1 MKNRVFVACMLA
13 FAACIVG
20 GAAAAAPGIEW
31 SYKFGG
37 SGTDYWPDIAAT
49 ADGGSIFAGQSN
61 SQDGNI
67 TDPLGL
73 YDIVLLKQDADG
85 AVEWQKNIGGTGN
98 EASGRVRQTS
108 DGGFILTGTTKSND
122 NDVSGLHGT
131 YYDIWV
137 AKFTESGS
145 IEWQTCLGGS
155 HTEDGMDVRQT
166 SDGGYIVV
174 GNTYSTDGDVTDRIG
189 GTADAWVV
197 KLNSTGGIGWTKC
210 VGRDGEGEMANGV
223 VQMSGG
229 DYIIAGSSNVD
240 SQWDGLVARLNS
252 TGGIVWETYFG
263 GTADDGFM
271 GGPDDAELSGVT
283 LDDDGNA
290 IVVGTITLEEEG
302 ISDHNDVYLVKVDG
316 ATGAVVWEK
325 TFGGS
330 RTEYGVSID
339 RTSDGGYILGATTGS
354 VDGDVSGVH
363 GDYPPAGDYWIVK
376 LDSSFTIEWQKCV
389 GGTGPDCYP
398 VVAQTTDGGFVC
410 GGYTSSTDGD
420 VPALSY
426 NSNFD
431 FWIVKLAPETPA
443 GPPVPAAPPVCPSPA
458 ASPDTIPTDTDG
470 SAGWGESAALSVN
483 VTGESTITSVT
494 VNLSSIGGSASAAMA
509 ASGSVWSLST
519 NATTASPFSGGA
531 YQPVNLTVT
540 ATDAGGRTNT
550 TVIVLTVI
558 TNGDVN
564 EDASVNLHDAYY
576 LARSVLGVPGYT
588 MHTNVADVSGDGAAS
603 LFDAV
608 YLARHILG
616 VTGYGTLH

>member
-1 MKNRVFVACMLA
+1 MLVCA
-13 FAACIVG
+13 VCIVG
-20 GAAAAAPGIEW
+20 GAAAAAPDIEW

-37 SGTDYWPDIAAT
+37 SGTDYWPDVAAT

-67 TDPLGL
+67 TDPIGG

-85 AVEWQKNIGGTGN
+85 EIEWQKNLGGTQN

-131 YYDIWV
+131 YYDMWV
-137 AKFTESGS
+137 AKLSGS
-145 IEWQTCLGGS
+145 GGIEWQTCLGGS
-155 HTEDGMDVRQT
+155 HTEDGMDIRQT
-166 SDGGYIVV
+166 SDGGYIVA
-174 GNTYSTDGDVTDRIG
+174 GNTRSTDGDVTDRVG
-189 GTADAWVV
+189 GTYDAWVV
-197 KLNSTGGIGWTKC
+197 KLNSTGGIEWQTC
-210 VGRDGEGEMANGV
+210 VGRDGEGEMANSV
-223 VQMSGG
+223 VQASDG
-229 DYIIAGSSNVD
+229 DYIIAGSSNID

-252 TGGIVWETYFG
+252 TGGIVWESYFG

-316 ATGAVVWEK
+316 ATGAVVREM

-339 RTSDGGYILGATTGS
+339 RTSDGGYIVGGTTGS

-389 GGTGPDCYP
+389 GGTGSDCYP
-398 VVAQTTDGGFVC
+398 RVAQTTDGGFVC
-410 GGYTSSTDGD
+410 AGHTRSTDGD
-420 VPALSY
+420 VPPLTY
-426 NSNFD
+426 GGNFI
-431 FWIVKLAPETPA
+431 FWIVKLAPEGLP
-443 GPPVPAAPPVCPSPA
+443 APPVCASPA

-483 VTGESTITSVT
+483 VTGGSTITSV
-494 VNLSSIGGSASAAMA
+494 VVDLSPIGGSASAAMI
-509 ASGSVWSLST
+509 ASGSVWSLAT
-519 NATTASPFSGGA
+519 NASTASPFSGGA

-540 ATDAGGRTNT
+540 ATDAAAQTNT
-550 TVIVLTVI
+550 TVIALTVI
-558 TNGDVN
+558 ANGDVN
-564 EDASVNLHDAYY
+564 EDGSVTLPDAQY
-576 LARSVLGVPGYT
+576 LARSVLGIPGYT
-588 MHTNVADVSGDGAAS
+588 MHSNVADVSGDGAAS
-603 LFDAV
+603 LYDAV
-608 YLARHILG
+608 YLARHVIG
-616 VTGYGTLH
+616 VSGYGTLH